1 MQFNFKCML
10 DLKQMFY
17 KKLAKRVIK
26 LQSMK
31 NQQRKREKDK
41 LKKEK
46 KRIETERASG
56 QTFQVKPA

>member
-1 MQFNFKCML
+1 
-10 DLKQMFY
+10 
-17 KKLAKRVIK
+17 
-26 LQSMK
+26 MK